1 MPVAKKSKRAPSPES
16 AGQQQVR
23 GLAGLAPRLAAMA
36 KGLADENRLR
46 ILLCV
51 AMGPKSVSR
60 VVEEMELS
68 QPLVSHHLKE
78 LRRSGLVKVERKGP
92 FVYYQAA
99 GPQVVQ
105 VLAALAELDLQQNQS
120 NL

>member
-1 MPVAKKSKRAPSPES
+1 MQWLAERAS
-16 AGQQQVR
+16 
-23 GLAGLAPRLAAMA
+23 RLAVMA

-46 ILLCV
+46 IFLCV
-51 AMGPKSVSR
+51 ALGPKSVSR
-60 VVEEMELS
+60 VVEEVALS

-99 GPQVVQ
+99 GPQVTQ
-105 VLAALAELDLQQNQS
+105 VLAALAELDRQRDQTYT
-120 NL
+120 